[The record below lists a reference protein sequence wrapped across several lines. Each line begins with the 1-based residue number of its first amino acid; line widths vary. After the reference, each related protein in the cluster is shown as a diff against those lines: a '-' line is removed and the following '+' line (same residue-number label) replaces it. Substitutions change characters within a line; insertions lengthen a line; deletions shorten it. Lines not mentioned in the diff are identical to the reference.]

1 PVNPP
6 KMKSVA
12 KLDISSG
19 WENEREKVNKWI
31 KSQDYYVDVAEEMID
46 DRGFLA
52 DNLTT
57 DGLHPDYEG
66 KKHIGEAVGDYL
78 RLNFEYMLY

>member
-1 PVNPP
+1 
-6 KMKSVA
+6 MKSVA
-12 KLDISSG
+12 KLDIAGG
-19 WENEREKVNKWI
+19 WQKQRDSVNKWI
-31 KSQDYYVDVAEEMID
+31 KTQDYYVDVAENMTDE
-46 DRGFLA
+46 RGFLA